1 MFDACLKEKSNTRRG
16 ILSMASSLYDPLGLV
31 APVTLIPK
39 LVLQN
44 ACRQN
49 LQWDEKISDI
59 DTEKWS
65 QWLNSLP
72 ELSKVNIDRCI
83 RPDTLDSTTSR
94 VELHMFSD
102 ASEIAYGSAV
112 YIKIYDAFGNS
123 KCSLVIGKSRLAPI
137 KAMSIPRL
145 ELSAAVVSVKL
156 YQLVTQELDLKID
169 KKFFWTDSMIVLGY
183 IRNATRRF
191 KTFVANRLSVI
202 HDVTEPD
209 DWRYVPTQVNPAD
222 LASRGL
228 HPPDTDKLETWLNG
242 PDFLHTDSSNWPET
256 VSSVT
261 LDDDDADLKP
271 IISTNATQGKYVTGL
286 DNLLMQY
293 SDWHKLQR
301 AVGWL
306 LRFKTYLT
314 QKHLRGKDKIAVNN
328 GRLTVREIR
337 VATKCIFILL
347 QKGEYGNDI
356 RHVVETGNVSKTSS
370 IVNLS
375 AIYTEDLLKVGGRL
389 ENADVHCDVKHPIIL
404 PSEHPV
410 TRVLI
415 RKYHELNAHM
425 GACHILSLTRQ
436 KYWIVHGLRTVK
448 SVLSVL
454 YVNGYSNDP
463 EINRWDNFRQRGLSQ
478 TNHRLHTLEW
488 ITSVLCM

>member
-49 LQWDEKISDI
+49 LQKDEKISDI

-183 IRNATRRF
+183 IRNATRRLRHLSLIGF
-191 KTFVANRLSVI
+191 QSYMTSQNRM
-202 HDVTEPD
+202 
-209 DWRYVPTQVNPAD
+209 
-222 LASRGL
+222 
-228 HPPDTDKLETWLNG
+228 
-242 PDFLHTDSSNWPET
+242 
-256 VSSVT
+256 
-261 LDDDDADLKP
+261 
-271 IISTNATQGKYVTGL
+271 TGG
-286 DNLLMQY
+286 MY
-293 SDWHKLQR
+293 
-301 AVGWL
+301 
-306 LRFKTYLT
+306 
-314 QKHLRGKDKIAVNN
+314 
-328 GRLTVREIR
+328 
-337 VATKCIFILL
+337 
-347 QKGEYGNDI
+347 
-356 RHVVETGNVSKTSS
+356 
-370 IVNLS
+370 
-375 AIYTEDLLKVGGRL
+375 LLK
-389 ENADVHCDVKHPIIL
+389 
-404 PSEHPV
+404 
-410 TRVLI
+410 
-415 RKYHELNAHM
+415 
-425 GACHILSLTRQ
+425 
-436 KYWIVHGLRTVK
+436 
-448 SVLSVL
+448 
-454 YVNGYSNDP
+454 
-463 EINRWDNFRQRGLSQ
+463 
-478 TNHRLHTLEW
+478 
-488 ITSVLCM
+488 

>member
-1 MFDACLKEKSNTRRG
+1 
-16 ILSMASSLYDPLGLV
+16 
-31 APVTLIPK
+31 
-39 LVLQN
+39 
-44 ACRQN
+44 
-49 LQWDEKISDI
+49 
-59 DTEKWS
+59 
-65 QWLNSLP
+65 
-72 ELSKVNIDRCI
+72 
-83 RPDTLDSTTSR
+83 
-94 VELHMFSD
+94 
-102 ASEIAYGSAV
+102 
-112 YIKIYDAFGNS
+112 
-123 KCSLVIGKSRLAPI
+123 
-137 KAMSIPRL
+137 
-145 ELSAAVVSVKL
+145 
-156 YQLVTQELDLKID
+156 
-169 KKFFWTDSMIVLGY
+169 
-183 IRNATRRF
+183 
-191 KTFVANRLSVI
+191 
-202 HDVTEPD
+202 
-209 DWRYVPTQVNPAD
+209 
-222 LASRGL
+222 
-228 HPPDTDKLETWLNG
+228 
-242 PDFLHTDSSNWPET
+242 
-256 VSSVT
+256 
-261 LDDDDADLKP
+261 
-271 IISTNATQGKYVTGL
+271 
-286 DNLLMQY
+286 MQY

-314 QKHLRGKDKIAVNN
+314 QKHLRGKDNIAVNN

-375 AIYTEDLLKVGGRL
+375 AIYTDDLLKVFGRL
-389 ENADVHCDVKHPIIL
+389 ENADVQCDVKHPIIL

-425 GACHILSLTRQ
+425 GACHILSLIRQ

-478 TNHRLHTLEW
+478 TNRRLHTLEW